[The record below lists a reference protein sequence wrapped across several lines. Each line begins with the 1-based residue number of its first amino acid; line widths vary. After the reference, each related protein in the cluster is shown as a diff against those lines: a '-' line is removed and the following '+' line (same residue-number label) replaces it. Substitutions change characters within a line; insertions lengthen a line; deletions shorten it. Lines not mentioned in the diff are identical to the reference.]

1 MKTTGGKTRIKRKT
15 LLLSDKDRAI
25 GFCIMTDKSDNITL
39 LKRGRRVAWFSASLN
54 KEMVKAVVTLVKE
67 YEREIGEKRNKPNI
81 ST

>member
-1 MKTTGGKTRIKRKT
+1 MKTTGGKIRIKRKT

-25 GFCIMTDKSDNITL
+25 GFCIMTDKRDNITL
-39 LKRGRRVAWFSASLN
+39 LKRGRRIAWFSASLN

-67 YEREIGEKRNKPNI
+67 FERETGEKRNKPNI